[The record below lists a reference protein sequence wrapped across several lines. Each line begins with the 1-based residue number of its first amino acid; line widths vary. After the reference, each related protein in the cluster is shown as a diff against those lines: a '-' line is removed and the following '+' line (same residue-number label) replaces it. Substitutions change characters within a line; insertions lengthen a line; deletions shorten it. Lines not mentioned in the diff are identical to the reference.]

1 MKRTLISKH
10 GELTDNLVAGK
21 LYICRVSGR
30 PVLYV
35 GSFEGL
41 STAGLVYNP
50 VTGTVIHEE
59 VHDDQLMTLAQAQA
73 NAHENPKG

>member
-1 MKRTLISKH
+1 MASRAITDKH
-10 GELTDNLVAGK
+10 GLSIDNLVAGK

-41 STAGLVYNP
+41 PAAGLVYNP
-50 VTGTVIHEE
+50 VTGTVVREE
-59 VHDDQLMTLAQAQA
+59 VRDGQLMTLAQSKAG
-73 NAHENPKG
+73 P